1 MLPRMNTAD
10 LTDIDGKIVLVTSA
24 RDHRNP
30 PTGMRG
36 TIRVRDTGV
45 GDRHV
50 VQIELEFPQMFLTR
64 AHHRTLTLT
73 DAEIDQLVT
82 ANYDGTFSLQLD
94 DRLDPEAP
102 PGNE

>member
-30 PTGMRG
+30 PTGTRG
-36 TIRVRDTGV
+36 TIRVRDTGDGV
-45 GDRHV
+45 RQV
-50 VQIELEFPQMFLTR
+50 VQVELEFPQMFLTC
-64 AHHRTLTLT
+64 AHHRTRTLT
-73 DAEIDQLVT
+73 DAELDRLKA

-102 PGNE
+102 AGNE